1 MKKDKADHDLRDDCA
16 TTMRQREQAGYGSR
30 SQQANRNGPGE
41 GASGTFFFFFSG
53 GGEAGW
59 GRQGRTCVCAI
70 SHEAKRD
77 SRKLK
82 RKQDGGREAVV
93 LKEREYV

>member
-1 MKKDKADHDLRDDCA
+1 MIAQRRCDNESKLVTALGANKLIA
-16 TTMRQREQAGYGSR
+16 TAPGRGRREL
-30 SQQANRNGPGE
+30 
-41 GASGTFFFFFSG
+41 FFFFFSG